1 MSRQRLIKLTSNLF
15 RFSCVLIIFF
25 LFPANV
31 FSQETEKRIKGPIV
45 VTSVKLTADNKNSTA
60 LFEKNVIA
68 RTTDMTMYSDRMLV
82 YYESQTGNVTRID
95 ADGSVKVVKEDRV
108 ITSQKA
114 VYFADGNKV
123 IFTGE
128 PRAIKG
134 ENIVTGKVMTYLMD
148 DDLFLVEESK
158 VFLSNKKEE

>member
-1 MSRQRLIKLTSNLF
+1 MLRQLLIKLTSNLISL
-15 RFSCVLIIFF
+15 SCVLIIFF
-25 LFPANV
+25 LSSINV

-82 YYESQTGNVTRID
+82 YYDSKTGNVTKID
-95 ADGSVKVVKEDRV
+95 AEGSVKVVREDRV

-123 IFTGE
+123 VFTGD
-128 PRAIKG
+128 PRAVKG
-134 ENIVTGKVMTYLMD
+134 DNIVTGKVMTYLMD
-148 DDLFLVEESK
+148 EDRFLVEDSK